1 VLALVL
7 LLLPLRVAFV
17 SVGQGDATLI
27 TSPAGKTVL
36 VDGGP
41 PEGARHLA
49 SFVRARTH
57 APLDLVLL
65 THRHLDHL
73 GGLSRVIGAVG
84 ARLYLDSAFP
94 HPSPAFD
101 ALMRLLAARHV
112 PVRNATAGR
121 RIDLGGGAEM
131 TLLGPP
137 APPLLHTRSDVNANS
152 VVSRLDYR
160 RASFLFAGDAEK
172 PTEKWLLDSGGRL
185 RARVLKVAHHG
196 SRYSSSMRFLR
207 AVAPETAVICVGAH
221 NDYHH
226 PSPATIARLRT
237 VGATVYRTDL
247 DGDVELET
255 DGDRIEVHTSAAAG
269 SALEG
274 RR

>member
-1 VLALVL
+1 MLALVL

-36 VDGGP
+36 LDGGP
-41 PEGARHLA
+41 PEGARHLEA
-49 SFVRARTH
+49 FVRTRVH

-73 GGLSRVIGAVG
+73 GGIERVVGALG

-101 ALMRLLAARHV
+101 SLMRLFAARHV
-112 PVRNATAGR
+112 PVKNAIFGR
-121 RIDLGGGAEM
+121 HINLGGGAVM

-137 APPLLHTRSDVNANS
+137 SPPLTHTRSDVNANS
-152 VVSRLDYR
+152 VVSRLDYQD
-160 RASFLFAGDAEK
+160 ASFLFAGDAEA
-172 PTEKWLLDSGGRL
+172 PTERWLLSSGARL

-196 SRYSSSMRFLR
+196 SRYSSTMRFLR
-207 AVAPETAVICVGAH
+207 AVKPETAVICVGAH

-226 PSPATIARLRT
+226 PSPATIERLRA

-247 DGDVELET
+247 DGDVQVES
-255 DGDRIEVHTSAAAG
+255 DGQRIEVHPSRATLGAT
-269 SALEG
+269 
-274 RR
+274 R